1 MKFIASKYN
10 VKIFISDFVEM
21 SNDLWFHALRVLDNF
36 RTSSEVEDVFKL
48 YEFQDE
54 SGILSKHKEHLE
66 TMFNQEKVDVKIV
79 YFELIKMLMDQDKK
93 ERGIEGFRQTKDVE
107 KIQGFQEL
115 TNRYIIINQSI
126 ILHTV
131 GELKDLTLHRTT
143 VVKLP

>member
-1 MKFIASKYN
+1 
-10 VKIFISDFVEM
+10 M

-54 SGILSKHKEHLE
+54 SGILNKHKEHLE

-115 TNRYIIINQSI
+115 TNRYIGVISG
-126 ILHTV
+126 V
-131 GELKDLTLHRTT
+131 
-143 VVKLP
+143 